1 MNKII
6 NICFSQS
13 AGATLECAIS
23 TKELQDNEKV
33 IVLFDNLSQG
43 AIKGGVNIEERINWY
58 NIIER
63 ADPLN
68 LFTDSNTEELKENY
82 NAFHDE
88 ISKID
93 SSDTLYI
100 WYGSSQE
107 FCGMLYTLEFLK
119 GRKLNTYIIDVK
131 DTVIKHNENVFQ
143 ANNLGEII
151 PENIEKYA
159 AAKRKLNS
167 NEYKQFLD
175 AWESLKKDDSILRV
189 LKDGKVKSVAEN
201 YFDIDILKYT
211 PKEFKTSIRTL
222 GDVVGNSENK
232 ISDGYIF
239 WRIKELIKAGK
250 IEYNGKFGFIRMEIK
265 ITEEGLKYLSTDKD
279 AMKIWEEYK
288 KDSDQEQEIK
298 NKYREKG
305 RMEEKIAIAQT
316 LKDVLDIETIADKTG
331 LSVEQVKSSASRY
344 YRCANLKEVGQ

>member
-13 AGATLECAIS
+13 AGATLEYAIS
-23 TKELQDNEKV
+23 AKEPQDNEKV

-58 NIIER
+58 NIFER

-68 LFTDSNTEELKENY
+68 LFTDSNTDELKENY

-119 GRKLNTYIIDVK
+119 GRKLNTYIIDIK
-131 DTVIKHNENVFQ
+131 DTVIKHKENVFQ
-143 ANNLGEII
+143 ANNLGQII

-159 AAKRKLNS
+159 AAKRKLDS

-175 AWESLKKDDSILRV
+175 AWESLKKDDSVLRV

-211 PKEFKTSIRTL
+211 PKEFRKSARIV
-222 GDVVGNSENK
+222 GNVVGNSENK
-232 ISDGYIF
+232 ISDWYIF

-250 IEYNGKFGFIRMEIK
+250 IECNGKFRFIIMEIK
-265 ITEEGLKYLSTDKD
+265 ITQEGLKYLSTDKD

-288 KDSDQEQEIK
+288 KESDQEQEMK

-305 RMEEKIAIAQT
+305 RMEEKIAIAQN

-344 YRCANLKEVGQ
+344 YRCANLKGV

>member
-1 MNKII
+1 MNKIS

-13 AGATLECAIS
+13 AGALLSHAVS

-43 AIKGGVNIEERINWY
+43 PIKGGVNIEERINWY
-58 NIIER
+58 NIFEG

-68 LFTDSNTEELKENY
+68 LFTDSDTEELKENY

-88 ISKID
+88 ISKLD

-107 FCGMLYTLEFLK
+107 LCGMLYTLELLK
-119 GRKLNTYIIDVK
+119 DEKLNTYIIDIK
-131 DTVIKHNENVFQ
+131 DTVIKHKEIVFQ
-143 ANNLGEII
+143 ANNMGEII

-189 LKDGKVKSVAEN
+189 LKDGKVKSVDEN

-211 PKEFKTSIRTL
+211 PKEFKTSMRTL
-222 GDVVGNSENK
+222 GDVVGKSEDK
-232 ISDGYIF
+232 ISDEYIF
-239 WRIKELIKAGK
+239 WRIKELIKVGK
-250 IEYNGKFGFIRMEIK
+250 IECNGKFGFIRMEIK

-288 KDSDQEQEIK
+288 KDSDQEQEMK

-305 RMEEKIAIAQT
+305 RMKEKIAIAKI

-331 LSVEQVKSSASRY
+331 LSVEQVK
-344 YRCANLKEVGQ
+344 NLQEN

>member
-13 AGATLECAIS
+13 AGALLSHAIS

-33 IVLFDNLSQG
+33 IVLFDNLSHG

-58 NIIER
+58 NIFER
-63 ADPLN
+63 ANPLN
-68 LFTDSNTEELKENY
+68 LFTDSDIEELKENY
-82 NAFHDE
+82 NEFHDE
-88 ISKID
+88 ISKMD

-107 FCGMLYTLEFLK
+107 FCGMLYTLELLK
-119 GRKLNTYIIDVK
+119 DEKLNTYIIDVK
-131 DTVIKHNENVFQ
+131 DTVIKHKEIVFQ
-143 ANNLGEII
+143 VRNTGEII

-189 LKDGKVKSVAEN
+189 LKDGNVKSVDEN

-211 PKEFKTSIRTL
+211 PKEFKTSMRTL
-222 GDVVGNSENK
+222 GDVVGKSEEK
-232 ISDGYIF
+232 ISDEYIF

-250 IEYNGKFGFIRMEIK
+250 IEHNGKFGVIRMEIK

-279 AMKIWEEYK
+279 SMKIWEEYK
-288 KDSDQEQEIK
+288 KDSDQEQEMK

-305 RMEEKIAIAQT
+305 RMKEKISIAQN

-331 LSVEQVKSSASRY
+331 LSVEQVK
-344 YRCANLKEVGQ
+344 NLQKN